1 MFPYWHAAN
10 KEDFGDI
17 RKCIMMLLSRNVNFV
32 QIFSPNTPLYLC
44 VFDVFWKIHKVH

>member
-17 RKCIMMLLSRNVNFV
+17 RKCIIILLARNVNFV
-32 QIFSPNTPLYLC
+32 QIFSPNTPPCICAFLMFLENT
-44 VFDVFWKIHKVH
+44 